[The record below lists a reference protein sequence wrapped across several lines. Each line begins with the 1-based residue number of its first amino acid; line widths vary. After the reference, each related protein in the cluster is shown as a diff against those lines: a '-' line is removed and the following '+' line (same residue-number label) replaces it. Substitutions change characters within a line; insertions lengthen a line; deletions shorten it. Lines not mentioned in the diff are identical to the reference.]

1 MLENLFYVENFLLC
15 FNHQKLIY
23 FQPIYLYDTNII
35 QIMSK
40 ISHIYFYDDD
50 QSNIRAVKRRL
61 GDKVTCVHI
70 PRRVSMNLNLDA
82 YQTNVGDYINGIPLA
97 EIQRIGFDASGAP
110 ITDALFAFD
119 WDETLSCLNGVS
131 YPPVGPGQR
140 EVSFDDE
147 RALKFWPA
155 GLEGYLA
162 SIMGGPER
170 LAAIR
175 EMIDRILANN
185 NRVVI
190 LTNNESA
197 SVYGRRGTRPLFI
210 EMVQKLHPRLAL
222 LSSYTNYPTMEVDEE
237 TGEFA
242 YASTKGKVLGDYIEN
257 GV

>member
-1 MLENLFYVENFLLC
+1 MIS
-15 FNHQKLIY
+15 K
-23 FQPIYLYDTNII
+23 II
-35 QIMSK
+35 QMNSNK
-40 ISHIYFYDDD
+40 FSHIYFYDDD
-50 QSNIRAVKRRL
+50 QSNIRSVKRRL
-61 GDKVTCVHI
+61 GDQVTCVHV
-70 PRRVSMNLNLDA
+70 PKRLSTMQLQLDI
-82 YQTNVGDYINGIPLA
+82 YQTNIGDYVNGISLTD
-97 EIQRIGFDASGAP
+97 IQRIGFDSNGAP

-131 YPPVGPGQR
+131 YAPVGQGQR

-147 RALKFWPA
+147 RALKFWPE
-155 GLEGYLA
+155 GLDGYLA
-162 SIMGGPER
+162 SIMGGPDR

-175 EMIDRILANN
+175 EMIDRLINN
-185 NRVVI
+185 KNRVVI

-210 EMVQKLHPRLAL
+210 EMVQRLHPRLAL
-222 LSSYTNYPTMEVDEE
+222 LSSYTNYPTIEVDEE

>member
-1 MLENLFYVENFLLC
+1 
-15 FNHQKLIY
+15 
-23 FQPIYLYDTNII
+23 
-35 QIMSK
+35 MSK
-40 ISHIYFYDDD
+40 ISHVYFYDDD

-61 GDKVTCVHI
+61 GDQVTCIHV
-70 PRRVSMNLNLDA
+70 PKRLSTMQLQQDV
-82 YQTNVGDYINGIPLA
+82 YQTNIGDYVNGIPMA
-97 EIQRIGFDASGAP
+97 EIQRIGLDSNGAP

-131 YPPVGPGQR
+131 YAPLGPGQR

-155 GLEGYLA
+155 GVDGYLS
-162 SIMGGPER
+162 SIMGGPDR

-175 EMIDRILANN
+175 EMIGRLINN
-185 NRVVI
+185 KNRVVI

-222 LSSYTNYPTMEVDEE
+222 LSSYTNYPTIEVDEE

-242 YASTKGKVLGDYIEN
+242 YASTKGKVLGDYIET
-257 GV
+257 GL

>member
-1 MLENLFYVENFLLC
+1 MLE
-15 FNHQKLIY
+15 KLIH
-23 FQPIYLYDTNII
+23 FQSLYLYDNNII
-35 QIMSK
+35 QMNSNK
-40 ISHIYFYDDD
+40 FSHIYFYDDD
-50 QSNIRAVKRRL
+50 QSNLRSVKRRL
-61 GDKVTCVHI
+61 GDQVTCVHV
-70 PRRVSMNLNLDA
+70 PKRLSTMQLQLDI
-82 YQTNVGDYINGIPLA
+82 YQTNIGDYVNGISLA
-97 EIQRIGFDASGAP
+97 DIQRIGFDSNEAP

-131 YPPVGPGQR
+131 YAPVGQGQR

-147 RALKFWPA
+147 RALKFWPE
-155 GLEGYLA
+155 GLDGYLA
-162 SIMGGPER
+162 SIMGGPDR

-175 EMIDRILANN
+175 EMIDRLINN
-185 NRVVI
+185 KNRVVI

-210 EMVQKLHPRLAL
+210 EMVQRLHPRLAL
-222 LSSYTNYPTMEVDEE
+222 LSSYTNYPTIEVDEE